1 MDCTVFFCSPCFCSQ
16 RHGQWL
22 VHGVLQSLPLFSSS
36 LPPLLFF
43 FHRGSRWRSVLV
55 LFLFIKDLLDI
66 LSPGSVWG
74 KCDLAQRMEQELPH
88 HNGYTL
94 QRVIY
99 YKMSGCQWTCSE
111 EMWCG
116 GVVQSLDLIRFPI
129 VPPRFSSFKLA
140 HSALFCCFFFYTNLL
155 TISLSLSR
163 SLVLS
168 HPGGPSF
175 YHCRPTRPS
184 SLLGPSC
191 MQSRCQ
197 AGQGGQQLPRKG
209 GGRVLGAKHTHAH
222 TLSVSL
228 SLSLSV
234 LFCVLLPSPH
244 TSHTHMCSLSS
255 AGRAKTGS
263 GDRESWKCLSV
274 RH

>member
-140 HSALFCCFFFYTNLL
+140 HSALLFFFTQ
-155 TISLSLSR
+155 I
-163 SLVLS
+163 
-168 HPGGPSF
+168 
-175 YHCRPTRPS
+175 C
-184 SLLGPSC
+184 
-191 MQSRCQ
+191 
-197 AGQGGQQLPRKG
+197 
-209 GGRVLGAKHTHAH
+209 
-222 TLSVSL
+222 
-228 SLSLSV
+228 
-234 LFCVLLPSPH
+234 
-244 TSHTHMCSLSS
+244 
-255 AGRAKTGS
+255 
-263 GDRESWKCLSV
+263 
-274 RH
+274 

>member
-155 TISLSLSR
+155 TISLSFSR
-163 SLVLS
+163 SLTSWGTLILPLSS
-168 HPGGPSF
+168 HPPLLSA
-175 YHCRPTRPS
+175 RPLLYAKQVSGRTRRTAATS
-184 SLLGPSC
+184 
-191 MQSRCQ
+191 QRRR
-197 AGQGGQQLPRKG
+197 QGLRGKT
-209 GGRVLGAKHTHAH
+209 HTRTH
-222 TLSVSL
+222 TECL

-244 TSHTHMCSLSS
+244 TSHTHVLPLFR
-255 AGRAKTGS
+255 GQG
-263 GDRESWKCLSV
+263 
-274 RH
+274 